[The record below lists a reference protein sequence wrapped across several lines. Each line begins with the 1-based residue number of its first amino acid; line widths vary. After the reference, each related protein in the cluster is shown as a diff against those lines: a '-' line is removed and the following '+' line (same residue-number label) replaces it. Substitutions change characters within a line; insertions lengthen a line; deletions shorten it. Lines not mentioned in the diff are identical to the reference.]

1 MITEGHDKIIIA
13 TAQGM
18 AICFQETDVRP
29 MGREAGGVR
38 GIQLSPGDHVIGAE
52 RADEKKSL
60 LTVTEKGYGK
70 RTRLE
75 EYLRL
80 GENGQR
86 QTQSRG
92 GKGMKNYNITEK
104 TGQVVGCCMVGEEQD
119 VMLIDS
125 TGLIIRMPASDI
137 NVYRR
142 DTQGVI
148 LMRTQEGNKV
158 IGVECVDKE

>member
-1 MITEGHDKIIIA
+1 
-13 TAQGM
+13 
-18 AICFQETDVRP
+18 
-29 MGREAGGVR
+29 
-38 GIQLSPGDHVIGAE
+38 
-52 RADEKKSL
+52 
-60 LTVTEKGYGK
+60 
-70 RTRLE
+70 
-75 EYLRL
+75 
-80 GENGQR
+80 
-86 QTQSRG
+86 
-92 GKGMKNYNITEK
+92 MKNYNITEK

-148 LMRTQEGNKV
+148 LMRTQEGNRV